1 MPTGRN
7 PDTMTAQERRDEIA
21 GILARAL
28 VHAVRQ
34 SRACPSTSPS
44 ADGRSTTCLDLS
56 GDLPLSVVPPRA
68 G

>member
-7 PDTMTAQERRDEIA
+7 PDTMTAQERREEIV

-28 VHAVRQ
+28 VHVIRQ
-34 SRACPSTSPS
+34 SRARLARRPAEDETP
-44 ADGRSTTCLDLS
+44 GTCLDLP
-56 GDLPLSVVPPRA
+56 GDLPLSVAPPPA